1 MSDRLSYVTSPSF
14 VKVTFVGY
22 HLVRGEK
29 EKTVNDRQTTLSENG
44 VRGDS
49 PCQTAKKGRRPM
61 SDRWSYVT
69 PTSFVRR
76 TFVG

>member
-1 MSDRLSYVTSPSF
+1 MSDRRLYVTFPSF
-14 VKVTFVGY
+14 DKGTFVGY
-22 HLVRGEK
+22 PLVRGKK
-29 EKTVNDRQTTLSENG
+29 EKIVYDRQTTLSVNG
-44 VRGDS
+44 VRGGGL
-49 PCQTAKKGRRPM
+49 CQTAKKGRRPM